1 MAFDNF
7 QKHCSKCE
15 KGKPCG
21 QYHLYLMTVDPRIWK
36 SKRKAKF
43 REKNEATYEEG
54 MEMLYVGMSECVPR
68 CRQSKHH
75 NYRAGGEGRWTCYC
89 GNHGKSNKYG
99 GWWDKPSTVVKNY
112 LKDGYGLL
120 RPKLFRNLN
129 PFPSKEAADAAEKQ
143 LANDLRELGYAAWAG
158 HHDID

>member
-7 QKHCSKCE
+7 QKHCSKCK
-15 KGKPCG
+15 KGEPCG
-21 QYHLYLMTVDPRIWK
+21 QYHLYVMTVDPRIWK

-89 GNHGKSNKYG
+89 GNHGKRNKYG
-99 GWWDKPSTVVKNY
+99 GWWDKPSTPSQKIEII
-112 LKDGYGLL
+112 
-120 RPKLFRNLN
+120 
-129 PFPSKEAADAAEKQ
+129 PSKPQ
-143 LANDLRELGYAAWAG
+143 FVVG
-158 HHDID
+158 